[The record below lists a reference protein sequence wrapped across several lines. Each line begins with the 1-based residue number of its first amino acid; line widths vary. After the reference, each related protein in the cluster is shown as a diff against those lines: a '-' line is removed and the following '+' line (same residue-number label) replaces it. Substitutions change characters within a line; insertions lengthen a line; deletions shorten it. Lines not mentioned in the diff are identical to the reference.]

1 MSDTPPIDPTT
12 PLLPRW
18 ERLADGTLR
27 AWNAAGG
34 VGLAILP
41 GPDQEQQARELDY
54 WHLQRVQ
61 SAAPEQ
67 LRLL

>member
-1 MSDTPPIDPTT
+1 MSTSIIDPTT

-18 ERLADGTLR
+18 ERLPDGTLR

-34 VGLAILP
+34 VGLAIPP
-41 GPDQEQQARELDY
+41 GPDQEAMARELDY
-54 WHLQRVQ
+54 WHLEYARQGVV
-61 SAAPEQ
+61 EQ